1 VGRGHAKASS
11 RDPAPTIETRPLPLL
26 RAGAPGL
33 AAGGAAPL
41 DAVTGLD
48 PGQERTGD
56 TRQAYRTQAKEIP
69 PWLSNTWC
77 CKRGRR
83 LVRSPA

>member
-1 VGRGHAKASS
+1 MASPHS
-11 RDPAPTIETRPLPLL
+11 
-26 RAGAPGL
+26 
-33 AAGGAAPL
+33 AAPR

-48 PGQERTGD
+48 PGQDHIVE
-56 TRQAYRTQAKEIP
+56 TRQAYRAQAKEVP

-77 CKRGRR
+77 CKRRRR